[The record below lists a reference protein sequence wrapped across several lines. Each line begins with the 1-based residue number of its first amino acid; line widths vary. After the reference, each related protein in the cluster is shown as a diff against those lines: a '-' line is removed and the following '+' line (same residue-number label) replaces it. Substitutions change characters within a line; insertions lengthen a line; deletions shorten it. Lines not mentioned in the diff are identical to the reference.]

1 MRHEILNERDK
12 EIIYQ
17 DVLEFLRSDTNKK
30 KKFKNTHF
38 LYGKRTR

>member
-12 EIIYQ
+12 ETIYQ

-30 KKFKNTHF
+30 EKI
-38 LYGKRTR
+38 

>member
-12 EIIYQ
+12 ETIYQ

-30 KKFKNTHF
+30 EKIWKQLTF
-38 LYGKRTR
+38 LILRSR

>member
-12 EIIYQ
+12 ETVYQ

-30 KKFKNTHF
+30 
-38 LYGKRTR
+38 